1 MKVNKK
7 IFILLLSGVVLVSG
21 CGKENAN
28 KKIVENNI
36 KQDEDNIEKEKRLEQ
51 NIENNYFQDDTST
64 ENDYIKDNSIIEN
77 EIIDYITNPDNAL
90 DSEQNKEKLN
100 ETKEKLIKKM
110 IILVDFIFYGTD
122 INGITFDSLSNS
134 AKENILNLFYKL
146 DNVLETNYPG
156 YKDSLEEKY
165 SSAIDK
171 IKDTYSSK
179 VSEEKRE
186 EIKNIKD
193 NATSKTKEVYEN
205 SKVKVKSWYEDLK
218 KQY

>member
-36 KQDEDNIEKEKRLEQ
+36 KQDEDNMENEKRLDQ
-51 NIENNYFQDDTST
+51 NIENNYFQDDTSN
-64 ENDYIKDNSIIEN
+64 ENDYTKDNAIIEN

-90 DSEQNKEKLN
+90 DSEKNKEKFN
-100 ETKEKLIKKM
+100 QTKEKLIKKM

-134 AKENILNLFYKL
+134 AKENMLNLFYKL
-146 DNVLETNYPG
+146 DNILESNYPN
-156 YKDSLEEKY
+156 YKDNLEEKY
-165 SSAIDK
+165 SNAIDK
-171 IKDTYSSK
+171 IKETYSSN
-179 VSEEKRE
+179 VSEEKRK
-186 EIKNIKD
+186 EIKEIKD
-193 NATSKTKEVYEN
+193 NTTTKTKEIYEN
-205 SKVKVKSWYEDLK
+205 GKVKVKSIYEDFRNNH
-218 KQY
+218 

>member
-7 IFILLLSGVVLVSG
+7 IFLLLLSGVVLVSG
-21 CGKENAN
+21 CGKENTN
-28 KKIVENNI
+28 NKIVENNI
-36 KQDEDNIEKEKRLEQ
+36 NQDEDNIEKENNKQ
-51 NIENNYFQDDTST
+51 NIENDCIQDNTS
-64 ENDYIKDNSIIEN
+64 IEN
-77 EIIDYITNPDNAL
+77 EIVDYITNPDNAL

>member
-1 MKVNKK
+1 MKNVNKK

-21 CGKENAN
+21 CGKENTN
-28 KKIVENNI
+28 NKIVKNNI
-36 KQDEDNIEKEKRLEQ
+36 NQDEDNIEKENNKQ
-51 NIENNYFQDDTST
+51 NIENDCIQDT
-64 ENDYIKDNSIIEN
+64 NIEN
-77 EIIDYITNPDNAL
+77 EIVDYITNPDNAL
-90 DSEQNKEKLN
+90 DSEKNKEKLN
-100 ETKEKLIKKM
+100 ETKEKLLKKM

-193 NATSKTKEVYEN
+193 NATFKTKEVYEN
-205 SKVKVKSWYEDLK
+205 SKVKVKSWYEDFRNK
-218 KQY
+218 Y